1 MSYKNNT
8 EFDTYFGGTSQ
19 SADFV
24 SGLASL
30 LIAQTPTITHK
41 EVKELIE
48 KTANDRVGDQ
58 NEDLVGRDNYY
69 GNGRINAYEAL
80 LVNAPIP
87 FELKEEDVN
96 VYPNP
101 SNGVFSMNY
110 PEEVETVTICNA
122 MGVKINEFAAKSLNG
137 TQITTDVN
145 GYVLL
150 IFKYQEQ
157 VVTKKVVLIN

>member
-1 MSYKNNT
+1 
-8 EFDTYFGGTSQ
+8 
-19 SADFV
+19 
-24 SGLASL
+24 L

-58 NEDLVGRDNYY
+58 KEDLVGRDNYY

-122 MGVKINEFAAKSLNG
+122 MGVKINEFAAKDLNG